1 MFFYLLV
8 DECCL
13 FCSFT
18 QGDVFVVENVI
29 DTHWLWVTAQK
40 NNEKGLVLTDLVEDA
55 VSEQTPKE
63 TLSKNSTSHL
73 PPKIK

>member
-1 MFFYLLV
+1 M
-8 DECCL
+8 
-13 FCSFT
+13 
-18 QGDVFVVENVI
+18 FVVENVI